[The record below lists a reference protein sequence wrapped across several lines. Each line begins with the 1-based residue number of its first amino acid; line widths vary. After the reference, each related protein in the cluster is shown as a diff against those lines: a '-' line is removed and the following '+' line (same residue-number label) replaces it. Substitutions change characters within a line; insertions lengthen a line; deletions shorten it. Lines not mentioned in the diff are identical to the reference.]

1 MNKRQEELRKKI
13 VNCFG
18 DERVE
23 DGGIHALYDG
33 KWIDVTTEVDSIESL
48 INSEVR
54 AALDRLKETDSLSW
68 RSMNF
73 NNIDSYD
80 SAFEQG
86 ADKQHRKFIDVIEEV
101 RKDYE

>member
-1 MNKRQEELRKKI
+1 
-13 VNCFG
+13 
-18 DERVE
+18 
-23 DGGIHALYDG
+23 
-33 KWIDVTTEVDSIESL
+33 
-48 INSEVR
+48 
-54 AALDRLKETDSLSW
+54 
-68 RSMNF
+68 MNF